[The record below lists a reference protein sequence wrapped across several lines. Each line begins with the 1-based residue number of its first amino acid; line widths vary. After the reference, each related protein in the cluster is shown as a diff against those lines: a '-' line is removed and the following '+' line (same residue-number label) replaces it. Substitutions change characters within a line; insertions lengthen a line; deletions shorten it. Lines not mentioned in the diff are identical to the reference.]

1 MSAEKKRRP
10 AASAD
15 APEAPPQK
23 VVIVR
28 QDGSTEE
35 MGAESGLVVFAV
47 AKDGHTSLRTMA
59 TRGQIL
65 FSVKMILQLLSEA
78 HDAQCSV
85 TRGGQKCAEG
95 MKFGA
100 ADLLI
105 IELIALGSRPVAP
118 MPPLGTATP
127 TGTNGHFN

>member
-1 MSAEKKRRP
+1 VIAKGKKKPAER
-10 AASAD
+10 AA

-35 MGAESGLVVFAV
+35 LGAEGGLVVFA
-47 AKDGHTSLRTMA
+47 ASKDGHTSMRTMA
-59 TRGQIL
+59 SRGMIL
-65 FSVKMILQLLSEA
+65 FSVKLALQLLSEA
-78 HDAQCSV
+78 HDAQCRL
-85 TRGGQKCAEG
+85 TRDGQKCAEG
-95 MKFGA
+95 MKFDA

-105 IELIALGSRPVAP
+105 VELLALGSRPVAP

-127 TGTNGHFN
+127 TGTVGHFN